1 MLTIQFNIIMI
12 PFSKLQHPKKIL
24 LLLFSVLG
32 SFFSAQTQCA
42 INNPYLTGYF
52 GDTNSPPGSAGPHLL
67 PDSTGGWVVGTG
79 ITFGSLAKGASSALG
94 IGAVNSG
101 ASIIRISNI
110 TTSAA
115 PVTGNNYVYA
125 PVTLSATS
133 PGINFSAFSV
143 GKVGSQNF
151 SFSLVIFDVSS
162 GVSTTLINNTAVTA
176 SYASPALSYN
186 MLPGR
191 SYQIRFYPALSA
203 ASAGSPA
210 TLSIDNPILSGY
222 PVPALSATSLYI
234 CPSGGSANLS
244 SLVTS
249 NTPGNVYNQI
259 RWFNSSNTQVANP
272 ASVPAGTYRAYYYNA
287 TNSCYSTASP
297 TVTVT
302 NTCPADLAVTK
313 TDGATAYMPGT
324 TTTYTITV
332 TNKGPNAV
340 TNATVSDPLPAGI
353 PAANVSY
360 TAVASSGSATNVSG
374 TQTGAI
380 NDLVSLPSGGTVT
393 YTAVVNIP
401 SSFTGN
407 LVNTATVTPPSNI
420 TDTDAGNNTATD
432 TNTPAT
438 SDLRVTKTIDK
449 TVTYPG
455 DNVNFIISAFNLG
468 LNNNTNVS
476 VTDLLP
482 SGYTLIS
489 ATASQGTS
497 YNASTGIWNIGNL
510 NNGEAASLGLS
521 AKVNASGNYTNVAV
535 ISTTSGIADPVSAND
550 TDSVTPTIGAAPD
563 IDNDGISESAD
574 LDNDND
580 GILDTAENVCT
591 VKTVE
596 GSPVYRNDF
605 GTGALYSTEPH
616 VLGHSYNPTTAYD
629 GRYVVTTSN
638 SQSASGAQTNLTGN
652 LDAGYDDIANGST
665 NGRYL
670 MININSGVTTA
681 SPMYRVNDLPT
692 VPGLQYRFRID
703 MAGLAEGTAS
713 VPDLQLTIRD
723 AGNNV
728 LFTANSASLGTANDD
743 VWRRLNLDFTATTSK
758 VTLEI
763 YNRQTNGSGNDVG
776 IDNIVLAPLY
786 CDEDNDGIANYLD
799 LDSDNDGCLDAIEG
813 DENVTSNMLVNA
825 ASGLSVGAG
834 SSASNQNLCASASC
848 VDANGIPNLVN
859 SGGAADIGGNIG
871 QGIGTSQNSAM
882 QDAQCANAFGC
893 TSAMYL
899 SQGANLYTISTS
911 TNPFTYPLSGTAA
924 VTYNAIGLNPIN
936 GLLYGMQVP
945 NSTNVLVINPDGTS
959 INVGPVTGLPAGV
972 TFNAGEIDNL
982 GNYYVKVNNNN
993 NQLYKVNLSTMT
1005 ATVITLSANVNLL
1018 DIAFRTTN
1026 GLLYGV
1032 NSTNGQLVS
1041 INPATGAVTAIG
1053 IAPGGINFGA
1063 MFASSTG
1070 ELYGVVNAGGFY
1082 QFNLENGQ
1090 RVMISNALAS
1100 SANDGAHC
1108 VTAPI
1113 AFSADLGITKTD
1125 GVTTYTSG
1133 TNTIYTITATNAGPF
1148 GVLNASVT
1156 DAVPMGIPAA
1166 NVSYSAVAAGGA
1178 VTSVSGTQ
1186 TGAINDLVGLP
1197 VGGSVTYTVVVS
1209 IPLGYNGNLVNTA
1222 VITPPSN
1229 ITEINITNNTVTD
1242 TNNQDVCYRPAVTS
1256 GTVLGTPYGITSL
1269 GRAGAAGA
1277 NWPRVRKG
1285 AWMAL
1290 ESKTKGFVMNRL
1302 TTAQIAAIPAAD
1314 LVEGMMVYNV
1324 TLDCLQINTT
1334 GTPSG
1339 WACFNIQACPSN

>member
-1 MLTIQFNIIMI
+1 MI

-32 SFFSAQTQCA
+32 SLLSAQTQCA

-67 PDSTGGWVVGTG
+67 PDTTGGWVVGTG

-94 IGAVNSG
+94 ISAINSG

-133 PGINFSAFSV
+133 PVINFSAFYV
-143 GKVGSQNF
+143 AKVGSQNF
-151 SFSLVIFDVSS
+151 NFSLVIFDVSS
-162 GVSTTLINNTAVTA
+162 GVSTTLINNA
-176 SYASPALSYN
+176 SVSANYTSPALSYN

-191 SYQIRFYPALSA
+191 SYQVRFYPAVSG

-222 PVPALSATSLYI
+222 PVPTLSATSLYI

-249 NTPGNVYNQI
+249 GTPGNVYNQI

-302 NTCPADLAVTK
+302 NACPADLAVTK
-313 TDGATAYMPGT
+313 TDGSSTYMTGT

-340 TNATVSDPLPAGI
+340 TNATVSDPLPTGI

-360 TAVASSGSATNVSG
+360 TAVASSGAATNVSG

-407 LVNTATVTPPSNI
+407 LVNTATVTPPANI
-420 TDTDAGNNTATD
+420 TDTDTGNNTATD

-468 LNNNTNVS
+468 LNNNTNVT

-535 ISTTSGIADPVSAND
+535 ISTTSGIADPISAND

-563 IDNDGISESAD
+563 IDNDGISDSAD

-605 GTGALYSTEPH
+605 GTGPLYSTEPH
-616 VLGHSYNPTTAYD
+616 ILGHSYNPTTAYD

-638 SQSASGAQTNLTGN
+638 GQSVSGAQTNLTGN

-670 MININSGVTTA
+670 MININSAVTAA
-681 SPMYRVNDLPT
+681 SPIYRVNELPT

-703 MAGLAEGTAS
+703 MAGLAEGLAS

-723 AGNNV
+723 AGNNI

-776 IDNIVLAPLY
+776 IDNIVLTPLY

-834 SSASNQNLCASASC
+834 SSASNQNLCAASAC
-848 VDANGIPNLVN
+848 VNPNGVPKQVN
-859 SGGAADIGGNIG
+859 AGGPADTAATQG
-871 QGIGTSQNSAM
+871 QGIGYS
-882 QDAQCANAFGC
+882 QDA
-893 TSAMYL
+893 
-899 SQGANLYTISTS
+899 
-911 TNPFTYPLSGTAA
+911 
-924 VTYNAIGLNPIN
+924 
-936 GLLYGMQVP
+936 
-945 NSTNVLVINPDGTS
+945 S
-959 INVGPVTGLPAGV
+959 INSCFIT
-972 TFNAGEIDNL
+972 D
-982 GNYYVKVNNNN
+982 
-993 NQLYKVNLSTMT
+993 LS
-1005 ATVITLSANVNLL
+1005 V
-1018 DIAFRTTN
+1018 
-1026 GLLYGV
+1026 
-1032 NSTNGQLVS
+1032 
-1041 INPATGAVTAIG
+1041 
-1053 IAPGGINFGA
+1053 
-1063 MFASSTG
+1063 
-1070 ELYGVVNAGGFY
+1070 
-1082 QFNLENGQ
+1082 
-1090 RVMISNALAS
+1090 
-1100 SANDGAHC
+1100 
-1108 VTAPI
+1108 
-1113 AFSADLGITKTD
+1113 TKTD
-1125 GVTTYTSG
+1125 GYTTYNPGTTTTYTVKV
-1133 TNTIYTITATNAGPF
+1133 TNNGP
-1148 GVLNASVT
+1148 VT
-1156 DAVPMGIPAA
+1156 VMNVTVSDPVPSGIPPA
-1166 NVSYSAVAAGGA
+1166 NVSYTAVASGGSA
-1178 VTSVSGTQ
+1178 TNVSGTQ
-1186 TGAINDLVGLP
+1186 TGDINDIADLAS
-1197 VGGSVTYTVVVS
+1197 GGTVTYTVVVN
-1209 IPLGYNGNLVNTA
+1209 IPSSLTGNLVNTA
-1222 VITPPSN
+1222 TVQTPSYIYDIDGSN
-1229 ITEINITNNTVTD
+1229 NVATD
-1242 TNNQDVCYRPAVTS
+1242 TNTLAVPCYRPAVTS